1 MDAGGKPMTGRP
13 VKFTPERIQEII
25 ELMEKYI
32 EENDIPIVAEFAY
45 LNDIRR
51 AALYEYPGFSYTLQ
65 KLINKKEAQL
75 EKLGLFN
82 VVNASM
88 AKFSLAQMGWSEK
101 QETKVTGDIPV
112 SISEKIAEIKA
123 KYNDKK

>member
-1 MDAGGKPMTGRP
+1 MMGRP
-13 VKFTPERIQEII
+13 IEFTPERIQEII
-25 ELMEKYI
+25 EKMERYI

-45 LNDIRR
+45 QNDIRR
-51 AALYEYPGFSYTLQ
+51 AALYEYQDFSYTLQ

-101 QETKVTGDIPV
+101 QETKVDGGVQIVYGD
-112 SISEKIAEIKA
+112 KDDA
-123 KYNDKK
+123 KL

>member
-1 MDAGGKPMTGRP
+1 MMGRP

-25 ELMEKYI
+25 DKMERYI

-45 LNDIRR
+45 QNDIRR
-51 AALYEYPGFSYTLQ
+51 AALYEYPDFSYTLQ

-82 VVNASM
+82 VVNASI
-88 AKFSLAQMGWSEK
+88 AKFSLAQLGWSEK
-101 QETKVTGDIPV
+101 QETN
-112 SISEKIAEIKA
+112 IKGVQIVYA
-123 KYNDKK
+123 DKDDERL

>member
-1 MDAGGKPMTGRP
+1 MMGRP
-13 VKFTPERIQEII
+13 IEFTPERIQEII
-25 ELMEKYI
+25 EKMERYI

-45 LNDIRR
+45 QNDIRR
-51 AALYEYPGFSYTLQ
+51 AALYEYPDFSYTLQ

-101 QETKVTGDIPV
+101 QETKVDGGVQIVYGD
-112 SISEKIAEIKA
+112 KDDA
-123 KYNDKK
+123 KL